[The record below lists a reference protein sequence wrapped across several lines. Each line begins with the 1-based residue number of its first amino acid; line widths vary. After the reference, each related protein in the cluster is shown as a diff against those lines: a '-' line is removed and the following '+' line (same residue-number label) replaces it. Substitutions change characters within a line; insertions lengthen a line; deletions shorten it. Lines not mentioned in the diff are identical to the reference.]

1 VRMMSSPPPAR
12 RTGRAQRT
20 PSAAPPSRLA
30 RTAAGAAVLVPALLH
45 AAPLRAH
52 VGVPRPAAASLAAA
66 GFPEPFGV
74 ALLAMVA
81 AGALGA
87 VAADLV
93 PDGRRLERWKRG
105 EQGWLLRAL
114 GKMIVGT
121 AAAVIL
127 LTLNPPAGAWAPLIG
142 SALIAGMGGEALLVS
157 VVSARK
163 AADAERDREALRAEL
178 ARRRAEVVE
187 KVESIG
193 ELAIAAYRSG
203 RVLLGRG
210 AFAGMDDGDEEPDLH
225 PPFLAPD
232 ADAFEQLVRTAV
244 ERAHAELRAG

>member
-1 VRMMSSPPPAR
+1 MSPPPPAR
-12 RTGRAQRT
+12 RRGGAQRSL
-20 PSAAPPSRLA
+20 SAALPPRLA
-30 RTAAGAAVLVPALLH
+30 KAAASAAVLVPALLH

-52 VGVPRPAAASLAAA
+52 VGVVPRPAAASLAAA
-66 GFPEPFGV
+66 GFPEPFGA
-74 ALLAMVA
+74 ALLAMA
-81 AGALGA
+81 TAGALGA

-142 SALIAGMGGEALLVS
+142 SALIAGLGGEALLVS

-193 ELAIAAYRSG
+193 ELAIAAYRGS
-203 RVLLGRG
+203 RVIMGRG
-210 AFAGMDDGDEEPDLH
+210 AFAGLDDGDEDADLH
-225 PPFLAPD
+225 PSFLSPD

>member
-1 VRMMSSPPPAR
+1 MMSPPPPPR
-12 RTGRAQRT
+12 RAGRARLQ
-20 PSAAPPSRLA
+20 PSAPARPPRLA
-30 RTAAGAAVLVPALLH
+30 RAVAGAALVPALLH

-52 VGVPRPAAASLAAA
+52 VGVVPRPAAASLAAA
-66 GFPEPFGV
+66 GFPEPFGA

-142 SALIAGMGGEALLVS
+142 SALIAGLGGEALLVS

-203 RVLLGRG
+203 RVIMGRG
-210 AFAGMDDGDEEPDLH
+210 AFAGLDDGDEDADLH
-225 PPFLAPD
+225 PPFLSP
-232 ADAFEQLVRTAV
+232 
-244 ERAHAELRAG
+244 